1 VYRCQF
7 PPLKKRINISLDKR
21 VHEWAQAAA
30 AREGSNLSQFLT
42 RLIEAERKNQA
53 GPAGVTR
60 QDLALLRDEIARD
73 VFRRLSERPGGG

>member
-1 VYRCQF
+1 MYGCKRL
-7 PPLKKRINISLDKR
+7 PLKKRINISLDKR

-53 GPAGVTR
+53 GPVGVTR
-60 QDLALLRDEIARD
+60 QDLASLRDEIARE
-73 VFRRLSERPGGG
+73 VFQRLSKHPGGG